1 MAQNIIS
8 AGLTAEQLTAIQNN
22 LTELREQMPFLLALS
37 KAQRKKMPKLG
48 NTFKPFVSIAEEVVN
63 QHPQIISPLFSKEEF
78 LRDTKLMRDL
88 VPIYEKSVALT
99 EALNNT
105 IFAAGSDALV
115 ESLEIY
121 AAVLANKDKVP
132 GLEDVASRMAA
143 FFERKRTKKEDPPA
157 QPQS

>member
-8 AGLTAEQLTAIQNN
+8 AALTAEQLTAIQNK
-22 LTELREQMPFLLALS
+22 LTELREQMPFLLALT

-48 NTFKPFVSIAEEVVN
+48 NKFKPFVSIAEEVVN

-78 LRDTKLMRDL
+78 LRDTRLMRDL
-88 VPIYEKSVALT
+88 VTIYEKSVALT

-105 IFAAGSDALV
+105 IFAAGSDSFV

-121 AAVLANKDKVP
+121 AAVLANKDKIP
-132 GLEDVASRMAA
+132 GLEDVAARMGA
-143 FFERKRTKKEDPPA
+143 FFERKRTKKEETPPL
-157 QPQS
+157 PQS